1 MSVIVLD
8 AMGGDNSPVCNVDG
22 AIDAVQENSEIEV
35 VLSGPEDV
43 LNLLLKE
50 RNYTGDRIRIKP
62 AASVISLDESPVL
75 AIRKKKDSSLVVGIN
90 ELREKRAEAF
100 ISAGSSGAVLA
111 AGQLLVGRL
120 PGVLRPPLGTL
131 IPTANGT
138 SFFLDM
144 GANVDADPEWL
155 HQFARMGSIYMK
167 EILGVKDP
175 SVKLV
180 NIGLEEEKGNKLTK
194 EANRLLSEDRELNYQ
209 GYCEAREVP
218 EWTAHVIVAD
228 AFTGNAMVKM
238 FEGTAGVFLGLLKQI
253 FKKTALTKVAAL
265 IVMPE
270 LKKTLKK
277 FDTSNYGGA
286 PLLGIKAPV
295 FKCHGNATGKEI
307 KNAILQADA
316 YVKSGVNEIIAKAF
330 EKV

>member
-8 AMGGDNSPVCNVDG
+8 AMGGDNCPECNVDG
-22 AIDAVQENSEIEV
+22 AIDAVLENRELEV
-35 VLSGPEDV
+35 ILTGPEDR
-43 LNLLLKE
+43 LQKMLGE
-50 RNYTGDRIRIKP
+50 RKYTGNRISVMP
-62 AASVISLDESPVL
+62 ADSVITPDESPVM
-75 AIRKKKDSSLVVGIN
+75 AIRKKKDSSLIVGIN
-90 ELREKRAEAF
+90 ALREGKGDAF
-100 ISAGSSGAVLA
+100 LSAGSSGAILA

-120 PGVLRPPLGTL
+120 PGVKRPPLGSL
-131 IPTANGT
+131 IPTEKGT

-167 EILGVKDP
+167 EVMKIADP

-194 EANRLLSEDRELNYQ
+194 EANRLLCEDKELNYL

-218 EWTAHVIVAD
+218 DGTADVIVAD
-228 AFTGNAMVKM
+228 AFTGNAMIKM
-238 FEGTAGVFLGLLKQI
+238 FEGTAGIFLKLLKQI
-253 FKKTALTKVAAL
+253 LKKNILTKAAAL
-265 IVMPE
+265 FILPE
-270 LKKTLKK
+270 LKRTLRR

-286 PLLGIKAPV
+286 PLLGIKDPV
-295 FKCHGNATGKEI
+295 FKCHGNATKKEI

-316 YVKSGVNEIIAKAF
+316 YVRSGVNEIIAKAF